1 MIMAKQQEL
10 TDFEGIMVVGARYLG
25 PSISEIV
32 REFNILTFSV
42 KSMLK
47 ILNFRHNLLPQT
59 MQWLTTYT

>member
-10 TDFEGIMVVGARYLG
+10 TDFEGIMVVGARCLG